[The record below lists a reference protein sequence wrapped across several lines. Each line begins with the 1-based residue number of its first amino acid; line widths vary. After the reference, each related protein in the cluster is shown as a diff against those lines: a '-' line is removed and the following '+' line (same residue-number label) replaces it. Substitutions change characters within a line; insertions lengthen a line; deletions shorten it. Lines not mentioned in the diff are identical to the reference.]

1 VIWLLGKD
9 EIRRRVWGL
18 LESRG
23 VARFPR
29 PVYGRI
35 PNFIGAEKAAERIAE
50 QREFKSANVIKVN
63 PDSPQMPIRRL
74 ILESGK
80 TLIMPT
86 PRLRSG
92 FLLLDPRSIQRRNLA
107 EASSI
112 RGAFKYGRVCP
123 LMDLPSID
131 LVIVGSVAVSRDGIR
146 IGKGGGYSEIEYG
159 ILREL
164 NLIDEETPIFTSIHD
179 LQLIDEAPREEH
191 DLTVDLIST
200 PRRIIRVKRK
210 YPQPRGIFWSELSDR
225 RIREM
230 PILLELKRIMHGRG

>member
-1 VIWLLGKD
+1 MLGKD
-9 EIRRRVWGL
+9 DIRRRVWGL
-18 LESRG
+18 LESKG

-35 PNFIGAEKAAERIAE
+35 PNFIGAEMAAKRIAE
-50 QREFKSANVIKVN
+50 RKEFKNARVIKVN

-74 ILESGK
+74 ILELGK

-86 PRLRSG
+86 PKLRSG
-92 FLLLDPRSIQRRNLA
+92 FLLLDPKRIQRRNLA

-112 RGAFKYGRVCP
+112 RGAFKHGRLCP
-123 LMDLPSID
+123 LRDLPSID

-164 NLIDEETPIFTSIHD
+164 NLVDEETPVFTSIHD

-200 PRRIIRVKRK
+200 PRRIIRIKRK
-210 YPQPRGIFWSELSDR
+210 YPQPKGIFWSELSDR
-225 RIREM
+225 HMHEM
-230 PILLELKRIMHGRG
+230 PILLELKRILHGRS

>member
-1 VIWLLGKD
+1 MLGKD
-9 EIRRRVWGL
+9 EIRRRIWGL

-29 PVYGRI
+29 PIYGRI
-35 PNFIGAEKAAERIAE
+35 PNFIGAEKAAERISE
-50 QREFKSANVIKVN
+50 QKEFKSARVIKVN

-74 ILESGK
+74 ILESSK

-86 PRLRSG
+86 PKLRSG
-92 FLLLDPRSIQRRNLA
+92 FLLLDPKQIQRRNLA

-112 RGAFKYGRVCP
+112 RGAFKYGRTYP
-123 LMDLPSID
+123 LKDLPCID
-131 LVIVGSVAVSRDGIR
+131 LVIVGSVAVSKDGIR

-164 NLIDEETPIFTSIHD
+164 NLIEEGTPIFTSIHD

-200 PRRIIRVKRK
+200 PRRIIRIRRVH
-210 YPQPRGIFWSELSDR
+210 PQPKGIFWRKLSER
-225 RIREM
+225 RLHEM
-230 PILLELKRIMHGRG
+230 PILLELKRILHERG

>member
-1 VIWLLGKD
+1 MLGKD
-9 EIRRRVWGL
+9 EIRRRIWGL

-35 PNFIGAEKAAERIAE
+35 PNFIGAEKAAERISE
-50 QREFKSANVIKVN
+50 QKEFKSARVIKVN

-86 PRLRSG
+86 PKLRSG
-92 FLLLDPRSIQRRNLA
+92 FLLLDPKQIKRRNLA

-112 RGAFKYGRVCP
+112 RGAFKYGRTCP
-123 LMDLPSID
+123 LKDLPRID
-131 LVIVGSVAVSRDGIR
+131 LVIVGSVAVSKDGIR

-164 NLIDEETPIFTSIHD
+164 NLIEEGTPVFTSIHD
-179 LQLIDEAPREEH
+179 LQLIDEAPIEEH

-200 PRRIIRVKRK
+200 PRRIIRIRRVH
-210 YPQPRGIFWSELSDR
+210 PQPKGIFWRKLSEKRLH
-225 RIREM
+225 EM
-230 PILLELKRIMHGRG
+230 PILLELKRILQERG